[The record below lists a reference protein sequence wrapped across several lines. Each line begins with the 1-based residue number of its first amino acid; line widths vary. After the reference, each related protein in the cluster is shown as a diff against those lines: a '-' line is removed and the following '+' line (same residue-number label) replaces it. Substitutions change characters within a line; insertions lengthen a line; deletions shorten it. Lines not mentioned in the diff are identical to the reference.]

1 MSVIRVDNVSKQY
14 RLGMI
19 GAGTLRE
26 DLQRWWH
33 RARNDEEPWKVG
45 EKTRP
50 GSGNG
55 DRIWALRGV
64 DFSVEAGEVV
74 GLVGQNGAG
83 KSTLLKIL
91 SRITIP
97 TTGRI
102 ELHGR
107 VGSLLEVGTGFH
119 PELTGRENVFLNGAI
134 LGMTKAEIQ
143 RKFDDIVE
151 FSGVERFMDTPVKRY
166 SSGMRVRLAFAI
178 AAHLEPEILLV
189 DEVLAVG
196 DAAFQKRC
204 LGKLDEV
211 SKEGRTVIFVSHHM
225 SAIAS
230 LCKRAILLKD
240 GQVIMDGPAAETID
254 RYLSSNPS
262 SGPRYGEVRFSSE
275 AKSGP
280 FQLLAVRTRSR
291 DGEIRSDF
299 RSQEPVVVELEFRL
313 PLPLPFL
320 KIGFELHALTGGL
333 VFQTFHNDREELLT
347 GSGQGET
354 QVLQAIIPADLLN
367 GGIYHINPCV
377 TIHGRGWLVRDL
389 EGPAINVVYDVPNP
403 DYVVLGRP
411 GEIAPLLT
419 WQVVPAPA

>member
-1 MSVIRVDNVSKQY
+1 MSAIQVDNVSKQY
-14 RLGMI
+14 RLGLI

-33 RARNDEEPWKVG
+33 RARNGQEPWKVG
-45 EKTRP
+45 GEAR
-50 GSGNG
+50 SGGADGN
-55 DRIWALRGV
+55 RIWALRDV
-64 DFSVEAGEVV
+64 DLRVEKGEVV
-74 GLVGQNGAG
+74 GLLGENGAG

-91 SRITIP
+91 SRITVP

-134 LGMTKAEIQ
+134 LGMTKSEIQ
-143 RKFDDIVE
+143 RKFDAIVE

-211 SKEGRTVIFVSHHM
+211 SQEGRTVIFVSHHM

-230 LCKRAILLKD
+230 LCKRAVLLKD
-240 GQVIMDGPAAETID
+240 GRVVLDGPAAETID
-254 RYLSSNPS
+254 RYLSTNPS
-262 SGPRYGEVRFSSE
+262 SGARYGEVRFPIASE
-275 AKSGP
+275 TDP
-280 FQLLAVRTRSR
+280 FQLLAVRTRSV

-299 RSQEPVVVELEFRL
+299 KSLEPVVVELEFKL
-313 PLPLPFL
+313 LSPLPYL
-320 KIGFELHALTGGL
+320 KVGFELHALTGGL
-333 VFQTFHNDREELLT
+333 VFQTFHNDREELLA
-347 GSGQGET
+347 GPDPEVPQI
-354 QVLQAIIPADLLN
+354 LQAVIPAHLLN
-367 GGIYHINPCV
+367 GGIYHIHPCA
-377 TIHGRGWLVRDL
+377 TIHGRRWLVRDL
-389 EGPAINVVYDVPNP
+389 EGPAINVLFDVPNP
-403 DYVVLGRP
+403 DYVVLERP
-411 GEIAPLLT
+411 GEIAPLLA
-419 WQVVPAPA
+419 WQSAPRRG

>member
-1 MSVIRVDNVSKQY
+1 MSVIRVENVSKQY
-14 RLGMI
+14 RLGLI

-33 RARNDEEPWKVG
+33 RTRNDEPWKVG
-45 EKTRP
+45 DAVRTQA
-50 GSGNG
+50 GNG
-55 DRIWALRGV
+55 NRIWALRDV
-64 DFSVEAGEVV
+64 DFRIETGEVV
-74 GLVGQNGAG
+74 GLVGENGAG

-91 SRITIP
+91 SRITMP
-97 TTGRI
+97 TKGRI

-134 LGMTKAEIQ
+134 LGMTRSEIQ

-225 SAIAS
+225 SAVAT

-240 GQVIMDGPAAETID
+240 GQVLMDGPAAETID
-254 RYLSSNPS
+254 SYLSSNPS
-262 SGPRYGEVRFSSE
+262 SGPRYGEVRFASSSD
-275 AKSGP
+275 ADP
-280 FQLLAVRTRSR
+280 FQLLAVRTRSI
-291 DGEIRSDF
+291 DGDVRSDF
-299 RSQEPVVVELEFRL
+299 KSQEPVVVEFEFKL
-313 PLPLPFL
+313 QQPMPYL

-333 VFQTFHNDREELLT
+333 VFQTFHNDREELL
-347 GSGQGET
+347 GEAGPHT
-354 QVLQAIIPADLLN
+354 QTLQAIIPPDLLN
-367 GGIYHINPCV
+367 GGIYHVHPCA
-377 TIHGRGWLVRDL
+377 TIHGRGWLLRDV
-389 EGPAINVVYDVPNP
+389 EGPAINVLFDVPNP
-403 DYVVLGRP
+403 DYVVLSRP
-411 GEIAPLLT
+411 GEIAPLLV
-419 WQVVPAPA
+419 WQASTPRE

>member
-1 MSVIRVDNVSKQY
+1 MSVIHVDSVSKQY
-14 RLGMI
+14 RLGLI
-19 GAGTLRE
+19 GASTLRE

-33 RARNDEEPWKVG
+33 RTRNDDEPWKVG
-45 EKTRP
+45 EGTRA
-50 GSGNG
+50 GGGNG
-55 DRIWALRGV
+55 DRIWALRDV
-64 DFSVEAGEVV
+64 DFRIEAGEVV
-74 GLVGQNGAG
+74 GLVGENGAG

-91 SRITIP
+91 SRITVP
-97 TTGRI
+97 TKGRI

-134 LGMTKAEIQ
+134 LGMTKSEIE
-143 RKFDDIVE
+143 RKFDAIVD

-240 GQVIMDGPAAETID
+240 GQVVMDGPAAEVID

-262 SGPRYGEVRFSSE
+262 SGPRYGEVRFSESPD
-275 AKSGP
+275 SDP
-280 FQLLAVRTRSR
+280 FQLLAVRTRSVN
-291 DGEIRSDF
+291 GEIRSDF
-299 RSQEPVVVELEFRL
+299 KSQEPVVVEFEFKLLR
-313 PLPLPFL
+313 PMPFL

-347 GSGQGET
+347 GGAQDGAQT
-354 QVLQAIIPADLLN
+354 LQAVIPADLLN
-367 GGIYHINPCV
+367 GGIYHIHPCA
-377 TIHGRGWLVRDL
+377 TIHRRGWLVKDL
-389 EGPAINVVYDVPNP
+389 EGPAINVLFDVPNP
-403 DYVVLGRP
+403 DYVVLKRP
-411 GEIAPLLT
+411 GEIAPLLV
-419 WQVVPAPA
+419 WRASPPRG

>member
-1 MSVIRVDNVSKQY
+1 MVIQVDKVSKQY
-14 RLGMI
+14 RLGLI

-33 RARNDEEPWKVG
+33 RTRNDDVPWKVG
-45 EKTRP
+45 GERT
-50 GSGNG
+50 GSENGN
-55 DRIWALRGV
+55 RIWALRDV
-64 DFSVEAGEVV
+64 DLRIEKGEVV
-74 GLVGQNGAG
+74 GLVGENGAG

-91 SRITIP
+91 SRITVP
-97 TTGRI
+97 TAGRV

-134 LGMTKAEIQ
+134 LGMTKTEIQ
-143 RKFDDIVE
+143 RKFDDIVA

-230 LCKRAILLKD
+230 LCKRAVLLKD
-240 GQVIMDGPAAETID
+240 GRVVMDGPAAETID
-254 RYLSSNPS
+254 RYLSTNPS
-262 SGPRYGEVRFSSE
+262 SGPRYGEVRFENSSE
-275 AKSGP
+275 SDP
-280 FQLLAVRTRSR
+280 FQLLAVRTRSV

-299 RSQEPVVVELEFRL
+299 RSEEPVVVEFEFKLRHSI
-313 PLPLPFL
+313 PYL

-333 VFQTFHNDREELLT
+333 VFQTFHNDREELLG
-347 GSGQGET
+347 GSET
-354 QVLQAIIPADLLN
+354 QSEQILQAVIPAHLLN
-367 GGIYHINPCV
+367 GGIYHIHPCA
-377 TIHGRGWLVRDL
+377 TIHGRRWLVRDL
-389 EGPAINVVYDVPNP
+389 EGPAIHVVFDVPNP
-403 DYVVLGRP
+403 DYVVLERP
-411 GEIAPLLT
+411 GEIAPLLV
-419 WQVVPAPA
+419 WQRRG

>member
-1 MSVIRVDNVSKQY
+1 MSVIRVENVSKQY

-33 RARNDEEPWKVG
+33 RTRNDAEPWKVG
-45 EKTRP
+45 DVA
-50 GSGNG
+50 GAGNGTG
-55 DRIWALRGV
+55 DRIWALRDV
-64 DFSVEAGEVV
+64 DFRIETGEVV
-74 GLVGQNGAG
+74 GLVGENGAG

-91 SRITIP
+91 SRITMP
-97 TTGRI
+97 TQGRI

-134 LGMTKAEIQ
+134 LGMTRSEIQ

-151 FSGVERFMDTPVKRY
+151 FSGVQRFMDTPVKRY

-240 GQVIMDGPAAETID
+240 GQVVMDGPAAETID

-262 SGPRYGEVRFSSE
+262 SGPRYGEVRFANASE
-275 AKSGP
+275 DEP
-280 FQLLAVRTRSR
+280 FQLLAVRTRSIEG
-291 DGEIRSDF
+291 DIRADF
-299 RSQEPVVVELEFRL
+299 KSQEPVVVEFEFKLRR
-313 PLPLPFL
+313 PMPFL

-347 GSGQGET
+347 ET
-354 QVLQAIIPADLLN
+354 GRDAHILQAVIPADLLN
-367 GGIYHINPCV
+367 GGIYHIHPCA
-377 TIHGRGWLVRDL
+377 TIHGRGWLLRDV
-389 EGPAINVVYDVPNP
+389 EGPAINVLFDVPNP

-411 GEIAPLLT
+411 GEIAPLLV
-419 WQVVPAPA
+419 WQAPTARE